1 MNIVKNIYK
10 NSVINITLV
19 LLICSFVFFFVDIRP
34 KLISLNDLKEQI
46 NYIDIHY
53 NTAMQEEITKRS
65 KNIKNDI
72 QLIQEKIK
80 YIDSYINSLK
90 KHVIQDKNVPLLTQ
104 ELFKMADSCKI
115 ELGMVKPL
123 NSKKIDNYEILPTNI
138 QFTSNYYE
146 LINLLL
152 NITASKLLSGIDK
165 LSIKLND
172 KIYPQLDISL
182 TVNAVFL
189 NNEHE

>member
-1 MNIVKNIYK
+1 
-10 NSVINITLV
+10 
-19 LLICSFVFFFVDIRP
+19 
-34 KLISLNDLKEQI
+34 LISLNDLKEQI